1 MLAPLDVS
9 RSAAALAFFSFC
21 RTFAQTWGITIAATI
36 LQNQLNS
43 RLPAAFAAQFPAG
56 VEIAYSAVPVIK
68 TLEEPLRS
76 EVRDAF
82 AESLAT
88 IWKVMIG
95 INGLGLLSV
104 FLLKEVPMAN
114 YKDDTYGLVDDDTDT
129 IVGSADPEKG
139 ASAH

>member
-1 MLAPLDVS
+1 M
-9 RSAAALAFFSFC
+9 
-21 RTFAQTWGITIAATI
+21 
-36 LQNQLNS
+36 
-43 RLPAAFAAQFPAG
+43 
-56 VEIAYSAVPVIK
+56 IK

-82 AESLAT
+82 AESLAM